1 MKLTKTLA
9 LPIIGLLLVVGA
21 GAVLATTGV
30 PAPSAADTVVPAAAT
45 PSPTPTAPTPPT
57 VKPKATDTVLSD
69 VLDNLVSKGTITESQ
84 KTAILDAVQAR
95 RDQLAADRKAAA
107 QALREQAQQIRDF
120 LSDGQI
126 TQDELDQLPADS
138 PLRQLTNLMD
148 DGKITTDELRSIG
161 GGILRELG
169 IGRGGRGGGPFG
181 AHPFAGPGGWGQP
194 GASPSPSTGTG
205 SGTSG

>member
-9 LPIIGLLLVVGA
+9 LPIVGLLLLVGA
-21 GAVLATTGV
+21 GAVLATTAA
-30 PAPSAADTVVPAAAT
+30 PAPDAGDSVVPAAET
-45 PSPTPTAPTPPT
+45 PSPAATAPA
-57 VKPKATDTVLSD
+57 VKPKATNTALSD
-69 VLDNLVSKGTITESQ
+69 VLDDLIAKGTINETQ
-84 KTAILDAVQAR
+84 KTAILDALQAK
-95 RDQLAADRKAAA
+95 RDQLRADRKAAA
-107 QALREQAQQIRDF
+107 EALRQQAQQIRDF

-169 IGRGGRGGGPFG
+169 AGRGGRGFG
-181 AHPFAGPGGWGQP
+181 AHPFGGPGGMWGQP
-194 GASPSPSTGTG
+194 NASPSPSA
-205 SGTSG
+205 GTSS